1 MVSGRSKLLGAPGG
15 GEPRQALAR
24 CGRLPG
30 RGGQDAESRGASG
43 GIKGAKGG
51 QPPCLGL
58 WDTGRERKDWYGR
71 GDPGL
76 ADVPRRGC
84 VRVFGVRVNTLLP
97 EAETWADLSVG

>member
-1 MVSGRSKLLGAPGG
+1 MVSGRSKQLGAPGG
-15 GEPRQALAR
+15 GELRQALAH

-30 RGGQDAESRGASG
+30 WRGQDAASRGASG

-51 QPPCLGL
+51 QPARLGL
-58 WDTGRERKDWYGR
+58 WDKGRERKDWHGR

-84 VRVFGVRVNTLLP
+84 VRMFTVRVNTLLP
-97 EAETWADLSVG
+97 EAETWVDLCVG